1 MKAVLFCTIFALIL
15 IVANGCPASKN
26 KDKDNDIHKHD
37 QDKQHDDEGMINNG
51 SETSSNVQ
59 SDKTKQG
66 KSNVSKKERSKLYNM
81 DVELDLMGYSL
92 DMDKSEENRDDK
104 GSRKKENK
112 WIHVL
117 FYWVFILYFLM
128 KWCETFFKAQNI
140 V

>member
-15 IVANGCPASKN
+15 IVANGCPASKS
-26 KDKDNDIHKHD
+26 KDKDKDEDNDIHKHD

-112 WIHVL
+112 
-117 FYWVFILYFLM
+117 
-128 KWCETFFKAQNI
+128 
-140 V
+140 